1 MPVMGGP
8 EGAHGSDL
16 RERNVGFA
24 LTTNGWW
31 SAGPLSLCAVLVG
44 PSGAFHRLGVGH
56 ARAGALGV
64 GVPPVVGLST
74 GSSAD
79 EF

>member
-16 RERNVGFA
+16 RERNADFA

-31 SAGPLSLCAVLVG
+31 SVGPLSFCAVLVG
-44 PSGAFHRLGVGH
+44 PSGAFHRLGVGYAPGRVPLVWGP
-56 ARAGALGV
+56 ARCRPFDWIV
-64 GVPPVVGLST
+64 SR
-74 GSSAD
+74 
-79 EF
+79 

>member
-8 EGAHGSDL
+8 EGAHLSDL

-31 SAGPLSLCAVLVG
+31 SAGPLSLCAFLVG

-56 ARAGALGV
+56 AYGR
-64 GVPPVVGLST
+64 VPL
-74 GSSAD
+74 
-79 EF
+79 E